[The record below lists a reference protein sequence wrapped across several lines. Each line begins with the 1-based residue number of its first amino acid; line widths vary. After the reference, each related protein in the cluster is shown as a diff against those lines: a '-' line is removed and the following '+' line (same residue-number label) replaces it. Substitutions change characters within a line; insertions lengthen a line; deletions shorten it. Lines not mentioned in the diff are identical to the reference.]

1 MDAKGRENFKEEEVK
16 IEVKK
21 LLLDIAIRETL
32 ATLGCLHTIWLWVWE
47 EKYEE
52 ERWEIR
58 KWAKNLGCE
67 DGNRVENIAR
77 ERHGVRRQSL
87 FHHIYPQVH

>member
-1 MDAKGRENFKEEEVK
+1 MDVKGRENFKEEEVK

-21 LLLDIAIRETL
+21 FLLDIVIREIL
-32 ATLGCLHTIWLWVWE
+32 VILGCLYIIWLWVWE

-58 KWAKNLGCE
+58 KWVKNFGCE
-67 DGNRVENIAR
+67 DGNRVENIVR
-77 ERHGVRRQSL
+77 ERYGVRR
-87 FHHIYPQVH
+87 